1 MFDDFYNKLA
11 GDLKSELHNIEARL
25 RLLIQANKDPERI
38 AYNLDE
44 AARLTGI
51 GYDTLY
57 ARCKSGKIEYSQD
70 GPGAAIII
78 KRQTLLD
85 YVHNTCR
92 ATIPDR
98 PEKHPEPDTSSPNSA
113 DESGHVVREI
123 RMPGSSL
130 QKVHRRKRLTGD

>member
-1 MFDDFYNKLA
+1 MFDEFYNKLA
-11 GDLKSELHNIEARL
+11 GDLKAELQGIEARL
-25 RLLIQANKDPERI
+25 KLLIQANKDPERI

-85 YVHNTCR
+85 YVHNHSKT
-92 ATIPDR
+92 TITDS
-98 PEKHPEPDTSSPNSA
+98 EQKCS
-113 DESGHVVREI
+113 ESNIDASNASYEAGHVAQKVRM
-123 RMPGSSL
+123 RGSSF
-130 QKVHRRKRLTGD
+130 QKVYRRKRLTGD